1 VPNAIAK
8 HYTRAIMGLSALLAL
23 LCIVMATSLYRQQ
36 VEILELQQQTVR
48 ALHAADAL
56 GESMIDLSF
65 LLKDQVADVSIL
77 HSRIEQ
83 NLQEIPR
90 ENLSDSQQQLLAIL
104 QTSFKEY
111 QQRFDRLPSPQ
122 TSGYEAAVSKTVQF
136 LTENTIPACRT
147 FQDLTDDRLDAA
159 GASHALI
166 LRELAWGVAAVGV
179 VGSLAG
185 VMLGYVVAL
194 GVRRTIRRL
203 QVQLRDTAGMIL
215 ETQSEIVVTTEGPEQ
230 DLDTQI
236 RLLTHEVGAVVAR
249 LRQRELEVLRSE
261 QLAALGQLAAGVA
274 HEIRNPLTS
283 IKLLVQGAHGPQAT
297 SRLTSEDLSIVE
309 QEVLRMENSLQT
321 FLDFARPPRL
331 ERRRVDLGS
340 LVAQTFELLRGR
352 AAKQRVELR
361 FTSPGAPLCRE
372 VDPVQLRQVLLNLAL
387 NSLDVLPS
395 GGWLQF
401 DLWSD
406 PQGAAELQLCD
417 NGPGISPEIS
427 GKLFQPFQSNK
438 ETGLGLGLVISRR
451 IVEEHG
457 GTLEQVPRPQGGA
470 CFRLRLPP
478 TPEKPEHVVD
488 PVGG

>member
-1 VPNAIAK
+1 
-8 HYTRAIMGLSALLAL
+8 M
-23 LCIVMATSLYRQQ
+23 
-36 VEILELQQQTVR
+36 
-48 ALHAADAL
+48 
-56 GESMIDLSF
+56 
-65 LLKDQVADVSIL
+65 
-77 HSRIEQ
+77 
-83 NLQEIPR
+83 
-90 ENLSDSQQQLLAIL
+90 
-104 QTSFKEY
+104 
-111 QQRFDRLPSPQ
+111 
-122 TSGYEAAVSKTVQF
+122 
-136 LTENTIPACRT
+136 
-147 FQDLTDDRLDAA
+147 TDDRLDAA

-215 ETQSEIVVTTEGPEQ
+215 ETQSEIVVTSEGPEQ

>member
-1 VPNAIAK
+1 MQNAIAK

-23 LCIVMATSLYRQQ
+23 LCIAMAKSLHSQQ
-36 VEILELQQQTVR
+36 AEILLLQQQTVR
-48 ALHAADAL
+48 TLHAADAL
-56 GESMIDLSF
+56 GESMIDLSY
-65 LLKDQVADVSIL
+65 LLTDRVADVSTL
-77 HSRIEQ
+77 HRRIER
-83 NLQEIPR
+83 NLAEIPQD
-90 ENLSDSQQQLLAIL
+90 NLSEGQHELLSRLKSSFAKYQQLFE
-104 QTSFKEY
+104 Q
-111 QQRFDRLPSPQ
+111 LPPTEGLNHES
-122 TSGYEAAVSKTVQF
+122 AVTHTVQF
-136 LTENTIPACRT
+136 LTETIIPDCHR
-147 FQDLTDDRLDAA
+147 FQDLTDDRLDSA

-179 VGSLAG
+179 VGGLAG
-185 VMLGYVVAL
+185 VMLGYGIAL
-194 GVRRTIRRL
+194 GVRQTIRRL
-203 QVQLRDTAGMIL
+203 QVQLRDTAGKIL
-215 ETQSEIVVTTEGPEQ
+215 DTQSEIVVTSEGPEQ

-236 RLLTHEVGAVVAR
+236 RLLTNEVGAVVAR

-283 IKLLVQGAHGPQAT
+283 IKLLVQGAQGSRAG

-309 QEVLRMENSLQT
+309 QEVLRMESSLQT

-331 ERRRVDLGS
+331 ERRRVDLAT
-340 LVAQTFELLRGR
+340 LVTQTFELLRGR
-352 AAKQRVELR
+352 AGKQRVDLR
-361 FTSPGAPLCRE
+361 FHPPSSPIYRE
-372 VDPVQLRQVLLNLAL
+372 VDPGQLRQVLLNLAL

-401 DLWSD
+401 DLRCDS
-406 PQGAAELQLCD
+406 QGTAELELCD
-417 NGPGISPEIS
+417 NGPGISPEMA

-457 GTLEQVPRPQGGA
+457 GVLEQVPRPHGGA
-470 CFRLRLPP
+470 CFRLRLPAAL
-478 TPEKPEHVVD
+478 EKSEHAVD

>member
-1 VPNAIAK
+1 MPNAIAK
-8 HYTRAIMGLSALLAL
+8 NYTRAIMGLSALLAL
-23 LCIVMATSLYRQQ
+23 LCIVMAKSLYSQQ
-36 VEILELQQQTVR
+36 AEILQLQQQTVR

-56 GESMIDLSF
+56 GESMIDLSV
-65 LLKDQVADVSIL
+65 LLKDRVADVSIL
-77 HSRIEQ
+77 HRRIEG
-83 NLQEIPR
+83 NLAEIPN
-90 ENLSDSQQQLLAIL
+90 ETLSEGQSELLANL
-104 QTSFKEY
+104 KASFEEY
-111 QQRFDRLPSPQ
+111 QRRFDQLPPSQ
-122 TSGYEAAVSKTVQF
+122 SSEYDAAVSSAVQF
-136 LTENTIPACRT
+136 LTENIIPASRE

-166 LRELAWGVAAVGV
+166 LRELAWGVAAIGV

-185 VMLGYVVAL
+185 VMLGYGVAL
-194 GVRRTIRRL
+194 RVRQTIRRL
-203 QVQLRDTAGMIL
+203 QVQLRDTAGKIL
-215 ETQSEIVVTTEGPEQ
+215 DTQSEILVTSDGPEQ

-236 RLLTHEVGAVVAR
+236 RLLTHEVGSVVAR

-283 IKLLVQGAHGPQAT
+283 IKLLVQAAQGPQANA
-297 SRLTSEDLSIVE
+297 RLTCEDLSIVE
-309 QEVLRMENSLQT
+309 QEVLRMESALQT

-331 ERRRVDLGS
+331 ERRRVDLAT
-340 LVAQTFELLRGR
+340 LVTQTFELLRGR

-361 FTSPGAPLCRE
+361 FPPPPSPICRE
-372 VDPVQLRQVLLNLAL
+372 VDPGQLRQVLLNLSL

-401 DLWSD
+401 DLRCDS
-406 PQGAAELQLCD
+406 QGTAELELCD
-417 NGPGISPEIS
+417 NGPGISPEMS

-470 CFRLRLPP
+470 CFRLRLPAAS
-478 TPEKPEHVVD
+478 ENSEHVVD
-488 PVGG
+488 PAGG